1 MIKTEDLFNVKNKIA
16 LVTGS
21 SRGLGKFLAKGLSI
35 NGAKVIINGRD
46 KESLEKTKE
55 EFAGEGLTVF
65 TSTFDVTDQNIIDA
79 EIKKTEDELGPIE
92 ILVNNA
98 GINHR
103 EPLEQISEKSWQRVI
118 DINLNGAFRV
128 SKAVA
133 KGMINQKKGKIINI
147 CSMQS
152 EISRPTIAA
161 YAASKGGIKMLTRA
175 MAVDWAKH
183 GIQINGIGPGYF
195 KTEMTKPLYEDPVFD
210 SWLCSR
216 TPSNRWGD
224 PEELIGALIYL
235 SSGASDY
242 VNGQII
248 YVDGG
253 LLAAV

>member
-1 MIKTEDLFNVKNKIA
+1 MIKTENLFSVNNKIA

-21 SRGLGKFLAKGLSI
+21 SRGLGKFLAKGLAI

-46 KESLEKTKE
+46 RESLEETKQ
-55 EFAGEGLTVF
+55 EFASEGLNIY
-65 TSTFDVTDQNIIDA
+65 TSIFDVTNQDIIDT
-79 EIKKTEDELGPIE
+79 EIKKIE
-92 ILVNNA
+92 NEIGTIDILVNNA

-103 EPLEQISEKSWQRVI
+103 EPLEEISEENWQRVI

-133 KGMINQKKGKIINI
+133 KGMIKQKSGKIINI

-195 KTEMTKPLYEDPVFD
+195 KTEMTKALYEDTKFD
-210 SWLCSR
+210 SWLCAR

-235 SSGASDY
+235 SSSASNY
-242 VNGQII
+242 VNGQIL

>member
-1 MIKTEDLFNVKNKIA
+1 MKA
-16 LVTGS
+16 
-21 SRGLGKFLAKGLSI
+21 RI
-35 NGAKVIINGRD
+35 NGKITIGLFGFGVV
-46 KESLEKTKE
+46 
-55 EFAGEGLTVF
+55 GEGLHQVLKDIQTA
-65 TSTFDVTDQNIIDA
+65 DA
-79 EIKKTEDELGPIE
+79 EIKKIEDTVGIID
-92 ILVNNA
+92 ILLNNA

-103 EPLEQISEKSWQRVI
+103 EPLENISEENWQRVI

-128 SKAVA
+128 SKAVV
-133 KGMINQKKGKIINI
+133 KGMIKNKKGKIINI

-183 GIQINGIGPGYF
+183 GIQVNGIGPGYF
-195 KTEMTKPLYEDPVFD
+195 KTELTKALHEDPEFD
-210 SWLCSR
+210 SWLCAR
-216 TPSNRWGD
+216 TPSNRWGNL
-224 PEELIGALIYL
+224 EELIGALIYL
-235 SSGASDY
+235 SSSASNY

>member
-1 MIKTEDLFNVKNKIA
+1 MIK
-16 LVTGS
+16 
-21 SRGLGKFLAKGLSI
+21 
-35 NGAKVIINGRD
+35 
-46 KESLEKTKE
+46 
-55 EFAGEGLTVF
+55 
-65 TSTFDVTDQNIIDA
+65 
-79 EIKKTEDELGPIE
+79 
-92 ILVNNA
+92 
-98 GINHR
+98 
-103 EPLEQISEKSWQRVI
+103 
-118 DINLNGAFRV
+118 
-128 SKAVA
+128 
-133 KGMINQKKGKIINI
+133 QKKGKIINI

-195 KTEMTKPLYEDPVFD
+195 KTEMTKPLYENPEFD

-235 SSGASDY
+235 SSPASNY
-242 VNGQII
+242 VNGQIV

>member
-1 MIKTEDLFNVKNKIA
+1 MIKAEELFNVNNKIA
-16 LVTGS
+16 LITGS
-21 SRGLGKFLAKGLSI
+21 SRGLGKFLAKGLAS
-35 NGAKVIINGRD
+35 NGAKVIINGRN
-46 KESLEKTKE
+46 KESLEETKE
-55 EFAGEGLTVF
+55 EFAREGLNVF
-65 TSTFDVTDQNIIDA
+65 TSIFDVTDQNIIDR
-79 EIKKTEDELGPIE
+79 EIEKIKNEVGTID

-98 GINHR
+98 GVNHR
-103 EPLEQISEKSWQRVI
+103 EPLEEINEESWQHVI
-118 DINLNGAFRV
+118 DINLSGAFRV

-195 KTEMTKPLYEDPVFD
+195 KTEMTKPLYENPEFD

-235 SSGASDY
+235 SSSASNY